1 MMLPS
6 SLKCKNLFTCK
17 KLLECMTEQIEDVI
31 KVSSK
36 GQIVIPREIRKKL
49 GVKGGEK
56 LLVLTRDGDILLRK
70 TSELSIEDIANKL
83 EKETSEIDVD
93 KIVAEAVEW
102 ARKSK

>member
-1 MMLPS
+1 
-6 SLKCKNLFTCK
+6 
-17 KLLECMTEQIEDVI
+17 MTEQIEDVI

-49 GVKGGEK
+49 GVNGGEK
-56 LLVLTRDGDILLRK
+56 LLLLTRDGDILLRK
-70 TSELSIEDIANKL
+70 TKNVSIKDIANK
-83 EKETSEIDVD
+83 IDKATREESIDID

>member
-1 MMLPS
+1 
-6 SLKCKNLFTCK
+6 
-17 KLLECMTEQIEDVI
+17 MTEQIEDVI

-70 TSELSIEDIANKL
+70 TRELSIEDIANKL
-83 EKETSEIDVD
+83 EKSTSEIDVD